1 MFHDEVLNGP
11 ACPVTAPRTVLP
23 DADFN
28 RLNRNGMSAVVPR
41 RGLSITQMSEKLLE
55 DSLPHVSCNDLME
68 SQSIFE
74 FFCGDVMA
82 RFSRMQAEPAKTDER
97 RPHGKDDPVLFP
109 AFPNHSSHLLKNV
122 SLSAPWSDTRTGRA
136 MKPFFVLIIG
146 LFALANCATT
156 TVHTGMP
163 MDGRTS
169 ASCQTRD
176 AVDDESPENAG
187 FFAAAE
193 DEGKKRDA
201 AAADGQKKDEAEKPA
216 DKTPAKSEAKDRA
229 VVNIENK
236 NPQSSE
242 KDESFFVT
250 VNNDNGKEQDPAKR
264 DMNVVVNNSAD
275 KKLHVEEGGVVTPAV
290 GEGFE
295 QTGTASWYGRDFDG
309 KKTASGQSFDSR
321 AMTAAHRTLPLGTQI
336 EVKNLENGRETVVLV
351 NDRGP
356 YIKGRILDLS
366 EKAAEVLGYKER
378 GLTTVQ
384 LRVIAPGQV
393 KETGRGAT
401 EGLYSDTGKGD
412 AALNSDKRKM
422 SDEVSP
428 KEEARDESKS
438 KSENRNE
445 TADREERRPERS
457 PSGKTNRLTPEESA
471 GVKREGDGDGFA
483 VQVGIFSELDRA
495 REMKASMSSYGPVH
509 IVKRG
514 EKYVV
519 KVGTFKKRKDAD
531 TLKSRLSNEGYAAF
545 VSKGI

>member
-1 MFHDEVLNGP
+1 
-11 ACPVTAPRTVLP
+11 
-23 DADFN
+23 
-28 RLNRNGMSAVVPR
+28 
-41 RGLSITQMSEKLLE
+41 
-55 DSLPHVSCNDLME
+55 
-68 SQSIFE
+68 
-74 FFCGDVMA
+74 
-82 RFSRMQAEPAKTDER
+82 
-97 RPHGKDDPVLFP
+97 
-109 AFPNHSSHLLKNV
+109 
-122 SLSAPWSDTRTGRA
+122 
-136 MKPFFVLIIG
+136 MKPLFVLTIG

-163 MDGRTS
+163 VDGRST

-193 DEGKKRDA
+193 DEGKKRDV
-201 AAADGQKKDEAEKPA
+201 ADAGEKDKTDKPA
-216 DKTPAKSEAKDRA
+216 DKTPAKSDAKDRA
-229 VVNIENK
+229 VVNVENK
-236 NPQSSE
+236 NTTPE

-250 VNNDNGKEQDPAKR
+250 VNNDNGKETDPAKR
-264 DMNVVVNNSAD
+264 DVNVVVNNATD
-275 KKLHVEEGGVVTPAV
+275 KKLHLEEGGVVTPAV

-309 KKTASGQSFDSR
+309 KKTASGQTFDSR
-321 AMTAAHRTLPLGTQI
+321 SMTAAHRTLPLGTQI

-393 KETGRGAT
+393 KEAGRGAT
-401 EGLYSDTGKGD
+401 EELYSDTSKGD
-412 AALNSDKRKM
+412 AAKSEKRKM
-422 SDEVSP
+422 GDEVAAKDEP
-428 KEEARDESKS
+428 KGEV
-438 KSENRNE
+438 
-445 TADREERRPERS
+445 REERRTERS
-457 PSGKTNRLTPEESA
+457 PSGKTNRLSPEESA
-471 GVKREGDGDGFA
+471 GVKQEGDADGFA
-483 VQVGIFSELDRA
+483 VQVGIFAELDRA

-531 TLKSRLSNEGYAAF
+531 NLKSRLSNEGYAAF